1 MSVPAAHRVLDLIEL
16 FAKRRRPMS
25 LTAIARELKLPSS
38 SCHGLIRTL
47 EERGYLVNLKDQGG
61 YYFTK
66 RLKHD
71 VELIFTFNPLPTWIV
86 PALENMRDV
95 ADETVLLA
103 RMVGTNAV
111 YVEVFESVQSIRYIA
126 QVGDLRPLN
135 ASAAGKALLGAIP
148 LGECEALI
156 EQLQMERRNPNT
168 IVEVER
174 LKTDLAESRER
185 GWYSTQ
191 GEFLPDVTAIS
202 VPIQVSSETYS
213 VVIAG
218 PSERMRQRWNV
229 HVQLM
234 LGLSQRAQLN
244 HDVGSC

>member
-25 LTAIARELKLPSS
+25 LTAISRELKLPSS

-61 YYFTK
+61 YYLTK

-71 VELIFTFNPLPTWIV
+71 VDLIFTFNPLPTWIL
-86 PALENMRDV
+86 PALENIRDV

-111 YVEVFESVQSIRYIA
+111 YVEVFESLQSIRYIA
-126 QVGDLRPLN
+126 QVGDLRPLH
-135 ASAAGKALLGAIP
+135 ASAAGKALLGARDAASREVL
-148 LGECEALI
+148 LG
-156 EQLQMERRNPNT
+156 QLQLERRNPNT
-168 IVEVER
+168 IVDVER
-174 LKTDLAESRER
+174 LQRDLAESRER
-185 GWYSTQ
+185 GWYSTL
-191 GEFLPDVTAIS
+191 GEFLPDVSAIA
-202 VPIQVSSETYS
+202 VPIQVSNEIYS

-218 PSERMRQRWNV
+218 PSERMRQRWDV

-234 LGLSQRAQLN
+234 QGLLQRAELN
-244 HDVGSC
+244 HDAS